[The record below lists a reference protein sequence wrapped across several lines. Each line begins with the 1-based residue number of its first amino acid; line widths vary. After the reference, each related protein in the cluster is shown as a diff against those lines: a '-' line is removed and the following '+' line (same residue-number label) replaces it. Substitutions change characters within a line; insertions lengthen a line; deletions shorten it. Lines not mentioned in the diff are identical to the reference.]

1 MHAGKNILLTS
12 NLPNVTNPS
21 LYTSLSRIEILS
33 IISLVKNWL
42 HGVLA
47 GIGTLLNKLSR

>member
-1 MHAGKNILLTS
+1 MHAGKNILLTG

-33 IISLVKNWL
+33 ITSLVKNWQ

-47 GIGTLLNKLSR
+47 GTGTLLNKLSR